1 MMNRAF
7 TYHFLS
13 KSIFYFIHFALS
25 FAFQDVPDY
34 VTDLASLDCLESKP
48 LTGLRVG
55 VIQETLG
62 EGVDRGVISAVNA
75 AASHLERL
83 GSVVTEVSIFKCH
96 LFKDCQH

>member
-1 MMNRAF
+1 MNRALI
-7 TYHFLS
+7 YHFPS

-25 FAFQDVPDY
+25 SAFQDVPDY
-34 VTDLASLDCLESKP
+34 VADLASPDCLESKP

-62 EGVDRGVISAVNA
+62 EGVDKGVISAVKA

-83 GSVVTEVSIFKCH
+83 GSVVTEVSIFKCY